1 MFDWIARLCCGA
13 RGLRI
18 TLLSWRR
25 RRHGWRVCHWLMLA
39 DAQGSQPY
47 HQKQVYEN
55 SKLIWN
61 VYSNDSTSFDWLWYT
76 EIVCDYDI
84 EFTYK
89 VVCH

>member
-1 MFDWIARLCCGA
+1 
-13 RGLRI
+13 
-18 TLLSWRR
+18 
-25 RRHGWRVCHWLMLA
+25 MLA